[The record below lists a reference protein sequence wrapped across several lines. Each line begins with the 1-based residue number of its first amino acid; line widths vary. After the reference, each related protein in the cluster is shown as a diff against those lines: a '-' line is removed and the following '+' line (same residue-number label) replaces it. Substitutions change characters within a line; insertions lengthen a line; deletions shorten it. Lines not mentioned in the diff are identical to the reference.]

1 MKKLV
6 EELVIRKL
14 FVSRVLFSEEVH
26 FGFHN
31 AFRCVNQFFLI
42 YDYKKAYIILLL
54 YHFWVKSLD
63 DLEFSILFYLQEGI
77 QRIRTLSS
85 LVGVP
90 MSTIYRKIRELEERN
105 WVNVSGGEVS
115 LSEKAVLLLKQKFE
129 VVVGVIHVEHQMLNK
144 TLLKASQF
152 NGWGHQ
158 IKVVVEISES
168 ESLDYA
174 IAAETAAYLYTGYQ
188 TPSACIAYIQDKDQ
202 KTWIQSLKERG
213 YRQNSQGEMADIVL
227 LSVRSVPQNTSVN
240 GVKCV
245 LRKRVF
251 LEGLSLM
258 GRGLLDSLVIS
269 KSLGER
275 IFLTVPEELTD
286 VVA

>member
-1 MKKLV
+1 M
-6 EELVIRKL
+6 
-14 FVSRVLFSEEVH
+14 
-26 FGFHN
+26 
-31 AFRCVNQFFLI
+31 
-42 YDYKKAYIILLL
+42 
-54 YHFWVKSLD
+54 KSLD
-63 DLEFSILFYLQEGI
+63 DLEFSILFYLQEGP

-90 MSTIYRKIRELEERN
+90 TSTVYRKIGELEERN
-105 WVNVSGGEVS
+105 WVNVRSREVS

-144 TLLKASQF
+144 ILFKASQP
-152 NGWGHQ
+152 NGWEQQ
-158 IKVVVEISES
+158 IKVVVEISET
-168 ESLDYA
+168 EGLDYA

-188 TPSACIAYIQDKDQ
+188 TPSACIVYIREKDK
-202 KTWIQSLKERG
+202 KTWIQFLKERG
-213 YRQNSQGEMADIVL
+213 YRQNAQGEMADIVL
-227 LSVRSVPQNTSVN
+227 LSVRSVPQTVSVS

-245 LRKRVF
+245 SRKRVF

-269 KSLGER
+269 MDLGER
-275 IFLTVPEELTD
+275 IFLTAPEELTD

>member
-1 MKKLV
+1 
-6 EELVIRKL
+6 
-14 FVSRVLFSEEVH
+14 
-26 FGFHN
+26 
-31 AFRCVNQFFLI
+31 
-42 YDYKKAYIILLL
+42 
-54 YHFWVKSLD
+54 
-63 DLEFSILFYLQEGI
+63 
-77 QRIRTLSS
+77 
-85 LVGVP
+85 
-90 MSTIYRKIRELEERN
+90 MSTVYRKIGELEERN
-105 WVNVSGGEVS
+105 WVNVRNREVS

-144 TLLKASQF
+144 ILLKASQPS
-152 NGWGHQ
+152 GWEQQ

-188 TPSACIAYIQDKDQ
+188 TPSACIAYIREKDK
-202 KTWIQSLKERG
+202 KTWIQFLKERG
-213 YRQNSQGEMADIVL
+213 YRQNSEGELADIVL
-227 LSVRSVPQNTSVN
+227 FSVRSVPQTISLN

-245 LRKRVF
+245 SRKRVF

-269 KSLGER
+269 KSLEER